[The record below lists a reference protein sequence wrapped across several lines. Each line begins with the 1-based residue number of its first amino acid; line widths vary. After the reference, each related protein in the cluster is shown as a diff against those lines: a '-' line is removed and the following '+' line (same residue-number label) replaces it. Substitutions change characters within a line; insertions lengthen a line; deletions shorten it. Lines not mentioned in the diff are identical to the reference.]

1 MAKGP
6 NITALYDKILKLQD
20 TLTKAKELANDIIT
34 EAGTFNGE
42 VARVIPGQVQQF
54 LLASIDGILND
65 AQNPGSII
73 SLINFIEA
81 LPVRDIMGM
90 AKDANI
96 DGPQQSV
103 APQQNS
109 INANLPES
117 HYVTAEN
124 GKQYFRG

>member
-20 TLTKAKELANDIIT
+20 TISKAREIANDLIT
-34 EAGTFNGE
+34 DAGAFNGE
-42 VARVIPGQVQQF
+42 VARVIPGQVKQF
-54 LLASIDGILND
+54 LLTSLDRISDD

-90 AKDANI
+90 AKDM
-96 DGPQQSV
+96 G
-103 APQQNS
+103 APQAPQENS
-109 INANLPES
+109 INSTLPEG
-117 HYVTAEN
+117 YVRAEN